1 MISLREFYHA
11 FCYLQSIL
19 FLGRWRGLGGKGFE
33 EFLVYR
39 IAEGAM
45 QQPSQENSA

>member
-1 MISLREFYHA
+1 MERV
-11 FCYLQSIL
+11 
-19 FLGRWRGLGGKGFE
+19 WRKSFG

-45 QQPSQENSA
+45 QQPSQENSAQEFRRLKPKTH